1 MPQKLAISDELI
13 IALKDARVLEA
24 LGAIFESK
32 LQPLL
37 ESVNELKQE
46 NLRKGSQ
53 IAKLQQDLHSATTR
67 IEALEMYTRRDN
79 LLIAGLPIESYAE
92 AVTTT
97 QPGAPD
103 SQPSESV
110 EQTVINLCTQQLGVK
125 ITPNDISIAHRIPTK
140 RSGNITGPPMTI
152 VKFSN
157 RKAREAV
164 YAARRKLRDASTRGI
179 FINEDL
185 NKATADLFRQAR
197 QLVRDHSIHSTWT
210 SSCSVYIKETSES
223 RPKKVLTR
231 ADFPSAPG

>member
-1 MPQKLAISDELI
+1 MPPKLTISEELI

-37 ESVNELKQE
+37 ESVNELQQE
-46 NLRKGSQ
+46 NIRKGSQ
-53 IAKLQQDLHSATTR
+53 ITKLQQELHSATAR
-67 IEALEMYTRRDN
+67 IEALEMYARRDN
-79 LLIAGLPIESYAE
+79 LLIAGLPSGSYAE
-92 AVTTT
+92 ATTST
-97 QPGAPD
+97 QPGAD

-110 EQTVINLCTQQLGVK
+110 EQAVINLCTQQLGVK
-125 ITPNDISIAHRIPTK
+125 ITPSDISIAHRIPSK
-140 RSGNITGPPMTI
+140 RNGNITGPPMTI

-164 YAARRKLRDASTRGI
+164 YAARRKLRDAPTRGI

-197 QLVRDHSIHSTWT
+197 QLVRDRNIHSTWT

-223 RPKKVLTR
+223 RPKKVVTR
-231 ADFPSAPG
+231 ADFPSALG